1 MITEQSVVCRENVSV
16 QTMTAVTADIITAA
30 VMTAGSCSWD
40 RPACVCL
47 CSGRYIR
54 NDPAAAAW

>member
-1 MITEQSVVCRENVSV
+1 
-16 QTMTAVTADIITAA
+16 MTAVTADIITAA